1 MNEIH
6 IKYSSY
12 VFWTSEFIFF
22 FLVICV
28 CRFINY
34 CIEKEGYTG
43 YNISNLEGTEEVVE
57 RLIALNIHE
66 EITGKRWP

>member
-1 MNEIH
+1 M
-6 IKYSSY
+6 KYISNIPHMYSGLASS
-12 VFWTSEFIFF
+12 FFF

-43 YNISNLEGTEEVVE
+43 YNIYNLEGTEEVVE